1 MLVVLLTFEKIPA
14 FPSLILPASWGPVDY
29 NGGGCGGGT
38 PAVMLRVVMV
48 SGAIHRC
55 LLLSLAKTFSLYS
68 FTKGSEQP
76 PPPPPPPGSEC
87 LLCSV
92 LGEIEIQK

>member
-14 FPSLILPASWGPVDY
+14 FPFLILPASWGPVDY

-48 SGAIHRC
+48 SGAIRRC